1 MVVKAFVPGLV
12 AAILLL
18 GCAARQPA
26 PQGSCPDGGAVGL
39 SVSSGFGVSI
49 GEAGLRAAFNSIRDF
64 FSQRPASTE
73 ADKARAAELAADAAA
88 KNAAQPMT
96 EEQRRALRSQADQ
109 WVQTYTD
116 KCKPGA
122 R

>member
-1 MVVKAFVPGLV
+1 MVAKAFVPGMF
-12 AAILLL
+12 AAMLLL

-26 PQGSCPDGGAVGL
+26 AEGGCPDGSAIGL
-39 SVSSGFGVSI
+39 NVSSGFGVSI
-49 GEAGLRAAFNSIRDF
+49 GESGLRAAFNSIRDF

-88 KNAAQPMT
+88 RDAAQPMT

>member
-1 MVVKAFVPGLV
+1 MAVKAYVPGVL
-12 AAILLL
+12 AAMLLL
-18 GCAARQPA
+18 GCAAKQPA
-26 PQGSCPDGGAVGL
+26 PEGCPDSGAIGL
-39 SVSSGFGVSI
+39 NVSSGFGVSI
-49 GEAGLRAAFNSIRDF
+49 GEAGLRAAFNSMRDF
-64 FSQRPASTE
+64 FSQRPASTD

>member
-1 MVVKAFVPGLV
+1 MVAKAFVCGMF
-12 AAILLL
+12 AAVLLL
-18 GCAARQPA
+18 GCAGRQA
-26 PQGSCPDGGAVGL
+26 ASDACPDGSAIGL
-39 SVSSGFGVSI
+39 NVSSGFGVSI
-49 GEAGLRAAFNSIRDF
+49 GESGLRAAFNSIRDF

-88 KNAAQPMT
+88 KEAAQPMT

-116 KCKPGA
+116 KCRPGA